1 MNNLS
6 FSSQSTSIISKS
18 FIVLLL
24 SAGIAISCQQKSST
38 DQPQDATGATTANLS
53 ISSANAANWAAQMH
67 RLSEAIAQLIP
78 FTSSTKEFNNPE
90 NYEAINRSVK
100 ELSELS
106 HKVSDKDMKPDN
118 DPSLEFISN
127 QFAEELQRAS
137 ESLKMGHRDYARH
150 LLRNSTS
157 YCIQCHTRN
166 ESGPNF
172 SSGRIDSVVQ
182 ALSPLEKGEYYA
194 ATRQFDKSFESLK
207 SVLMSPPDQKTNVLT
222 WDRAARYALAIAVR
236 FQNNV
241 DHALEIS
248 DLIIKSSQAPTFLKD
263 DAKHWKKSLLE
274 WKKESKKTDTTTF
287 EFAKS
292 LIANAQKIQKYTTDH
307 GADVYYLRAT
317 STLHKLLAQNISGP
331 KKSELLYQMGLSY
344 DALRDLN
351 FWTLHEQYYESC
363 IRNTPHTSIAV
374 ECFKKYEESIFF
386 GFSGSA
392 GYSLPADIQLK
403 LSELRGLAIKK

>member
-1 MNNLS
+1 MS
-6 FSSQSTSIISKS
+6 VFKSTSR
-18 FIVLLL
+18 FYFLFFTLIVSSVLTV
-24 SAGIAISCQQKSST
+24 SCQQK
-38 DQPQDATGATTANLS
+38 ATAQKSATTESTPQAASAPAPAANG
-53 ISSANAANWAAQMH
+53 ANWAGQMH

-78 FTSSTKEFNNPE
+78 FTSSAKEFNNPNNFE
-90 NYEAINRSVK
+90 TINHSV
-100 ELSELS
+100 SELS
-106 HKVSDKDMKPDN
+106 QLTHTVADKEIRPDA

-127 QFAEELQRAS
+127 QFSEEIQRAN
-137 ESLKMGHRDYARH
+137 EALKMGHRDYARH
-150 LLRNSTS
+150 LLRNSTA

-166 ESGPNF
+166 ETGPNF
-172 SSGRIDSVVQ
+172 SSGRIDTVIQ
-182 ALSPLEKGEYYA
+182 ALPPLEKGEYYA
-194 ATRQFDKSFESLK
+194 ATRQFDKSFEAFK
-207 SVLMSPPDQKTNVLT
+207 TVLINAPDQKTNVLT

-241 DHALEIS
+241 DNALQVS
-248 DLIIKSSQAPTFLKD
+248 DLIAKSPQAPTFLKD

-274 WKKESKKTDTTTF
+274 WKKETKSAQSF
-287 EFAKS
+287 EFAQK
-292 LIANAQKIQKYTTDH
+292 LIQAAQKSQKYTTDH

-317 STLHKLLAQNISGP
+317 SILHKLLSQSISGA

-363 IRNTPHTSIAV
+363 IRNTPHTPIALD
-374 ECFKKYEESIFF
+374 CFKKYEESVFF

-403 LSELRGLAIKK
+403 LSELRGLSIKK